1 MMANTFARTALT
13 GRVALVT
20 GAGRGIGSAV
30 AQALAAAGATVGV
43 ADIDEANAQAT
54 VAAIR
59 AARGNAIAYAL
70 DVTNAAAC
78 MALAATVAATLGAVS
93 LLVNNAGVLLRVP
106 HDAPEAADAWH
117 RTLDVNLNGAFNVTS
132 AFTAQLKATRGAIV
146 NLSSIHA
153 FVATGASAAYSA
165 SKGAIAQYTKAMA
178 GELAPFGV
186 RVNAVAPGM
195 IRTAMTEVTTANPAS
210 NAGFLRHVPLAR
222 AGEPAEIAA
231 AVMFLASDAASYIT
245 GVVLPV
251 DGGYLTI

>member
-1 MMANTFARTALT
+1 MGNTYAATAFA

-20 GAGRGIGSAV
+20 GAGRGIGQAV
-30 AQALAAAGATVGV
+30 ALALAKAGATIVV
-43 ADIDEANAQAT
+43 ADLDAASAQAS
-54 VAAIR
+54 AEQIR
-59 AARGNAIAYAL
+59 SAGGKAKGYPL
-70 DVTNAAAC
+70 DVTDTAAC
-78 MALAATVAATLGAVS
+78 AALAATVAAQWGAVS

-106 HDAPEAADAWH
+106 HDAPEATDAWH
-117 RTLDVNLNGAFNVTS
+117 RTLNVNLNGTFNVTS
-132 AFTAQLKATRGAIV
+132 AFTVQLKATRGAIV

-153 FVATGASAAYSA
+153 FVATGVSAAYSA

-186 RVNAVAPGM
+186 RVNAVAPGL
-195 IRTAMTEVTTANPAS
+195 IRTPMTEMTTANPVS

-222 AGEPAEIAA
+222 AGEPAEIAD
-231 AVMFLASDAASYIT
+231 AVLFLASDAASYIT

>member
-1 MMANTFARTALT
+1 MGNTYAATAFA

-20 GAGRGIGSAV
+20 GAGRGIGQAV
-30 AQALAAAGATVGV
+30 ALALASAGATVAV
-43 ADIDEANAQAT
+43 ADLDAANAQAT
-54 VAAIR
+54 AADIR
-59 AARGNAIAYAL
+59 GAGGKAAGYRL
-70 DVTNAAAC
+70 DVTDPAAC
-78 MALAATVAATLGAVS
+78 AALAATVAAEWGAIS

-106 HDAPEAADAWH
+106 HDAPGAADAWH
-117 RTLDVNLNGAFNVTS
+117 RTLDVNLNGTFNVTS

-153 FVATGASAAYSA
+153 FVATGVSAAYSA

-195 IRTAMTEVTTANPAS
+195 IRTPMTEVTTANPAS

-222 AGEPAEIAA
+222 AGQPAEIAG
-231 AVMFLASDAASYIT
+231 AVLFLASDAASYVT

>member
-1 MMANTFARTALT
+1 MGNTYAATAFA

-20 GAGRGIGSAV
+20 GAGRGIGQAV
-30 AQALAAAGATVGV
+30 ALALAKAGATVAV
-43 ADIDEANAQAT
+43 ADLDAASAQAT

-59 AARGNAIAYAL
+59 AAGGNATGYAL
-70 DVTNAAAC
+70 DVTNTAAC
-78 MALAATVAATLGAVS
+78 TALAATVVATSGAVS

-117 RTLDVNLNGAFNVTS
+117 RTLDVNLNGTFNVTS
-132 AFTAQLKATRGAIV
+132 AFTVQVKATRGAIV

-195 IRTAMTEVTTANPAS
+195 IRTSMTEVTTANLVS

-222 AGEPAEIAA
+222 TGEPAEIAD
-231 AVMFLASDAASYIT
+231 AVLFLASDAASYIT

-251 DGGYLTI
+251 DGGYLAI